1 MSSVKAYSPMPALD
15 ARRTRQYNKIE
26 RSIYLQDG
34 VMPKVTEAHSAAR
47 RQQII
52 DAAYRCFARKGFH
65 QATMRD
71 IYDEAG
77 LSPGAV
83 YHYFPSKDA
92 IIQASFEFDY
102 QRSLALF
109 EAATASEHPLDA
121 LIELIGFFFRG
132 LESAAELGAGR
143 VNVQGWGEA
152 LVNPPLR
159 ATLQRVREQYLTTLA
174 EIVRRAQAHEQ
185 LDPSLDPHAFGRILL
200 SLYYGLE
207 LQKASDPGVDIAA
220 YGATVVALLRAATP
234 RR

>member
-1 MSSVKAYSPMPALD
+1 MH
-15 ARRTRQYNKIE
+15 
-26 RSIYLQDG
+26 
-34 VMPKVTEAHSAAR
+34 KVTEAHSAAR

-52 DAAYRCFARKGFH
+52 DAAYRCFAGKGFH

-71 IYDEAG
+71 IYEEAK

-102 QRSLALF
+102 QRSMALL
-109 EAATASEHPLDA
+109 EAATASDDPLNA
-121 LIELIGFFFRG
+121 LTELITFFFRG
-132 LESAAELGAGR
+132 LEGAAELGAGR

-159 ATLQRVREQYLTTLA
+159 ESLQRVMAQYLAALSQL
-174 EIVRRAQAHEQ
+174 VRRAQAIGQ
-185 LDPSLDPHAFGRILL
+185 LDPSFDPQALGRILL

-207 LQKASDPGVDIAA
+207 LQKALDPAVDIAA
-220 YGATVVALLRAATP
+220 YAAAVAALLRAATP
-234 RR
+234 NR

>member
-1 MSSVKAYSPMPALD
+1 
-15 ARRTRQYNKIE
+15 
-26 RSIYLQDG
+26 
-34 VMPKVTEAHSAAR
+34 MPKVTEAHSAAR

-65 QATMRD
+65 QSTMRD
-71 IYDEAG
+71 IYEEAK

-102 QRSLALF
+102 ERSLALF
-109 EAATASEHPLDA
+109 EAATASDDPLGA
-121 LIELIGFFFRG
+121 LTELIAFFFRG
-132 LESAAELGAGR
+132 LEGAAELGADR

-159 ATLQRVREQYLTTLA
+159 ETLQRVMAHYLAALA
-174 EIVRRAQAHEQ
+174 KIVGRAQALGQ
-185 LDPSLDPHAFGRILL
+185 LDPSLDPRALSRILL

-207 LQKASDPGVDIAA
+207 LQKSLDPAVEVAPYAA
-220 YGATVVALLRAATP
+220 AAVALLRPARSST
-234 RR
+234 

>member
-1 MSSVKAYSPMPALD
+1 
-15 ARRTRQYNKIE
+15 
-26 RSIYLQDG
+26 
-34 VMPKVTEAHSAAR
+34 MPKVTAAHSAAR

-71 IYDEAG
+71 IYEEAK

-83 YHYFPSKDA
+83 YHYFASKDA

-102 QRSLALF
+102 QRSLDLF
-109 EAATASEHPLDA
+109 AAATASDDPLKA
-121 LIELIGFFFRG
+121 LRELIDFFFQG
-132 LESAAELGAGR
+132 LASAAALGAGR

-159 ATLQRVREQYLTTLA
+159 ETLQGVMAQYLAALA
-174 EIVRRAQAHEQ
+174 DITRRAQALGQ
-185 LDPSLDPHAFGRILL
+185 LDPTLDPQAFGRILL

-207 LQKASDPGVDIAA
+207 LQTALDPGVDMTTYAA
-220 YGATVVALLRAATP
+220 AVQALLAAAART
-234 RR
+234 